1 MSKLS
6 LDVVL
11 SLKDQLGAGLQ
22 KIVGPAE
29 DAAESVKKL
38 QEQAKNLERLK
49 VRLDGFEKT
58 QADTKKAATA
68 LMGYKKLI
76 TELKS
81 QMDSGNGDS
90 GIAKRLKAAEK
101 EAAKLQ
107 NTVDK
112 GRAKMSSMAS
122 ALDKAGHGGQSF
134 ANAQKS
140 IANSIG
146 KTNSAL
152 DKQKQKLE
160 SIEKAQNAIEKAG
173 QVREH
178 ALNALAVAGSVAGAA
193 GMAVKAYADS
203 QDAETTLKISMMGS
217 DGKVAK
223 EYKDIVRL
231 AEKMGTKLP
240 GTTADFKQ
248 MMAVLVQQGISF
260 QSILGG
266 VGESAGNLAVLLKM
280 PFDQAA
286 EFAAKLQDATKTTEK
301 DMMSLMDT
309 VQKMYYLGADSTNIL
324 GGFKNLTSSMAV
336 IGKHGKEFVDTVAPL
351 LVMADQAGMNGDSAG
366 NAYRKI
372 FAGMMDTDGINKALK
387 DAGTNLKFDFTNG
400 KGEFGGFEKMFKQLE
415 QLKGVDTQKRLEIL
429 SAAWGNDAEVAQAL
443 NIMIEKGQAG
453 YDEVVAKMARQ
464 ADINKRVQEQ
474 LGTLRN
480 LWDAASGTATSLMA
494 RAGEALAP
502 WVESLTKWLTTLGEK
517 MGEWIDRNPE
527 LFNGIVKV
535 AAVIAGVVTVIAA
548 LAVVVSTVVIPLAA
562 LKMSFLTLGGSL
574 GGIGKAFGIFGK
586 IAGFLAP
593 LKAIPF
599 TFAGIKGAIMGAVG
613 AVRAFSLA
621 LLTNPITW
629 VVAGIAAAAFL
640 IYKFW
645 NPIKAFFAGIWDSIK
660 AAAAPIMP
668 VFEAIGNAI
677 KPALDWLGEF
687 FSLTQVGEGNARSL
701 GQTVGGFLVG
711 AFMALTAPMRLVWSV
726 AKWLWDGLSG
736 LFSGEISIGDIFAGI
751 KRKFEEFVNK
761 IKEWKDKAV
770 KLWDDFW
777 SSFKSKDAPSAGAG
791 GGGDGGGFWSSLV
804 GGFESAKTKI
814 SETAGGLWDS
824 AKAKFDEAKG
834 SLTTKA
840 GEIWSSVTQA
850 INGGGGVNITATIS
864 AMMSGVIGTISTAVS
879 TISSVLSSLVSSIG
893 AAMSAVPSIVGVAF
907 GAIPAIVSMVFGG
920 LVAIVAGSMAN
931 IISVIGSTMSAVPT
945 IVGIAF
951 SALPVIVATAVSSL
965 PAIIAAALSSLP
977 AMMAGVFATL
987 GAATL
992 VGMMAVTRAVTTG
1005 MVQVVNAVR
1014 TGFGRVRATISSM
1027 WRGMG
1032 SAMSGNPILSRLQ
1045 AAMNQAIGYLN
1056 GIKGRFAAIGADI
1069 SAGLARGIQSNIGQV
1084 QAAAAQLARAA
1095 ESAARVASDTHSP
1108 SRKMMAVG
1116 GDMVAG
1122 LDAGL
1127 RQGFAPTLKNWT
1139 DNIGTLHRPIAT
1151 PPIRA
1156 TQPIMRG
1163 GGSGI
1168 SHSYTGGAINIT
1180 INAPAGS
1187 DQRAIAREVANELKK
1202 YERAQAAKRRA
1213 SFSDYE

>member
-6 LDVVL
+6 LEVLL
-11 SLKDQLGAGLQ
+11 SLKDQLGSGLQ

-38 QEQAKNLERLK
+38 QEQAKSLERLK

-76 TELKS
+76 AELKA
-81 QMDSGNGDS
+81 QMESGSGDS
-90 GIAKRLKAAEK
+90 NIAKRLKTAEK

-122 ALDKAGHGGQSF
+122 ALDKAGYGGQSF

-140 IANSIG
+140 IANSIS

-160 SIEKAQNAIEKAG
+160 SIEKAQNAIEEAG

-178 ALNALAVAGSVAGAA
+178 ALNALAVAGSVAGASA
-193 GMAVKAYADS
+193 MAVKAYADS

-223 EYKDIVRL
+223 EYKDIVKL

-240 GTTADFKQ
+240 GTTADFKK

-309 VQKMYYLGADSTNIL
+309 IQKMYYLGADSTNIL
-324 GGFKNLTSSMAV
+324 GGFKNLTSTMAV
-336 IGKHGKEFVDTVAPL
+336 IGKQGKEFVNTVAPL

-372 FAGMMDTDGINKALK
+372 FAGMMDTDSINKALK
-387 DAGTNLKFDFTNG
+387 DAGTNLQFDFTNG
-400 KGEFGGFEKMFKQLE
+400 KGEFGGFEKMFAQLE
-415 QLKGVDTQKRLEIL
+415 QLKGIDTQKRLEIL

-535 AAVIAGVVTVIAA
+535 GAVIAGVVTVIAA
-548 LAVVVSTVVIPLAA
+548 LVVAISTVVIPMAA

-574 GGIGKAFGIFGK
+574 GGIGKALGVFGK

-593 LKAIPF
+593 LKSIPF
-599 TFAGIKGAIMGAVG
+599 TFVGIKGAIMGAVG
-613 AVRAFSLA
+613 AVKAFSLA
-621 LLTNPITW
+621 LLTNPIAL
-629 VVAGIAAAAFL
+629 VVVGIAAAAFL

-645 NPIKAFFAGIWDSIK
+645 NPIKAFFSGIWDSIK
-660 AAAAPIMP
+660 AAAEPIMP
-668 VFEAIGNAI
+668 IFEAIGNAI
-677 KPALDWLGEF
+677 KPVLDWLGEF

-711 AFMALTAPMRLVWSV
+711 AFMALTAPIRTVWQV
-726 AKWLWDGLSG
+726 AKFVWDSLTG
-736 LFSGEISIGDIFAGI
+736 LFSGEISVGDIFAGFS
-751 KRKFEEFVNK
+751 RAWEGFLTK
-761 IKEWKDKAV
+761 IEGWKAKASE
-770 KLWDDFW
+770 LWN
-777 SSFKSKDAPSAGAG
+777 SFIGIFKGGNDGGETSAAG
-791 GGGDGGGFWSSLV
+791 SGGGGFWSSLTS
-804 GGFESAKTKI
+804 GL
-814 SETAGGLWDS
+814 ETAKNTIAQKAGSLWDS
-824 AKAKFDEAKG
+824 AKAKFDEAKT
-834 SLTTKA
+834 SLSTKA
-840 GEIWSSVTQA
+840 GEIWSSVINV
-850 INGGGGVNITATIS
+850 INGGSGVNISATIS
-864 AMMSGVIGTISTAVS
+864 AMMSGVIATLSSAASQIGAIFAGVLTAIGTAVS
-879 TISSVLSSLVSSIG
+879 ASPLIVG
-893 AAMSAVPSIVGVAF
+893 AAFAG
-907 GAIPAIVSMVFGG
+907 IPI
-920 LVAIVAGSMAN
+920 
-931 IISVIGSTMSAVPT
+931 
-945 IVGIAF
+945 
-951 SALPVIVATAVSSL
+951 IVATAVCGL
-965 PAIIAAALSSLP
+965 PAIIAAAMSALP

-987 GAATL
+987 GSATL
-992 VGMMAVTRAVTTG
+992 VGMAAVTRAVTTS

-1027 WRGMG
+1027 WRSMG

-1045 AAMNQAIGYLN
+1045 AAMNQALGYLN
-1056 GIKGRFAAIGADI
+1056 GVKGRFAAIGADI
-1069 SAGLARGIQSNIGQV
+1069 SAGLARGIMSNIGQV
-1084 QAAAAQLARAA
+1084 RAAAAQLARAA

-1122 LDAGL
+1122 LDVGL
-1127 RQGFAPTLKNWT
+1127 RQGFAPTLKHWT

-1202 YERAQAAKRRA
+1202 YERAQAAKLRA

>member
-6 LDVVL
+6 LEVLL
-11 SLKDQLGAGLQ
+11 SLKDQLGSGLQ

-29 DAAESVKKL
+29 DAADSVKKL
-38 QEQAKNLERLK
+38 QEQAKSLERLK

-76 TELKS
+76 TELKA
-81 QMDSGNGDS
+81 QMESGNGDS
-90 GIAKRLKAAEK
+90 NIAKRLKTAEK

-140 IANSIG
+140 IANSIT

-178 ALNALAVAGSVAGAA
+178 ALNALAVAGSMTGAA

-223 EYKDIVRL
+223 EYKDIVKL

-240 GTTADFKQ
+240 GTTADFKK

-286 EFAAKLQDATKTTEK
+286 EFASKLQDATKTTEK

-336 IGKHGKEFVDTVAPL
+336 IGKQGKEFVNTVAPL

-387 DAGTNLKFDFTNG
+387 DAGTNMKFDFTNG
-400 KGEFGGFEKMFKQLE
+400 KGEFGGFEKMFAQLE

-453 YDEVVAKMARQ
+453 YDEVVARMARQ
-464 ADINKRVQEQ
+464 ADINKRVQAQ

-535 AAVIAGVVTVIAA
+535 GAVIAGVVTVIAA
-548 LAVVVSTVVIPLAA
+548 LAVVISTVVIPMAA

-574 GGIGKAFGIFGK
+574 GGIGKAFGVFGK
-586 IAGFLAP
+586 LAGFLAP

-599 TFAGIKGAIMGAVG
+599 TFVGIKGAIMGAVG
-613 AVRAFSLA
+613 AVKAFSLA

-629 VVAGIAAAAFL
+629 VVAGIATAAFL

-645 NPIKAFFAGIWDSIK
+645 NPIKAFFAGIWDSIS

-668 VFEAIGNAI
+668 IFEAIVNAI
-677 KPALDWLGEF
+677 KPVFDWLGEF

-711 AFMALTAPMRLVWSV
+711 AFLALTSPIRGAIAI
-726 AKWLWDGLSG
+726 AKWAWDTLSG
-736 LFSGEISIGDIFAGI
+736 LFKGEISVGDIFAGFS
-751 KRKFEEFVNK
+751 KAWEGFLTK
-761 IKEWKDKAV
+761 IEGWKAKASE
-770 KLWDDFW
+770 LWN
-777 SSFKSKDAPSAGAG
+777 SFTSLFKG
-791 GGGDGGGFWSSLV
+791 GGGDKAVGNAVGGAVGAGGSGFWSSLTS
-804 GGFESAKTKI
+804 GFESARQTI
-814 SETAGGLWDS
+814 SETAGSIWDN
-824 AKAKFDEAKG
+824 AKAKFDEAKT
-834 SLTTKA
+834 SLSTKA
-840 GEIWSSVTQA
+840 GEIWSSVTNV
-850 INGGGGVNITATIS
+850 INGGSGVNISATIS
-864 AMMSGVIGTISTAVS
+864 AMMSGVIATLSSGASQIGA
-879 TISSVLSSLVSSIG
+879 IFASVLTAIG
-893 AAMSAVPSIVGVAF
+893 AAVSAIPLIVGAAF
-907 GAIPAIVSMVFGG
+907 AGIPI
-920 LVAIVAGSMAN
+920 
-931 IISVIGSTMSAVPT
+931 
-945 IVGIAF
+945 
-951 SALPVIVATAVSSL
+951 IVATAVGGL
-965 PAIIAAALSSLP
+965 PAIIAAALSALP

-992 VGMMAVTRAVTTG
+992 VGMAAVTRAVATG
-1005 MVQVVNAVR
+1005 MMQIVNAVR

-1027 WRGMG
+1027 WRSMG

-1045 AAMNQAIGYLN
+1045 AAMNQALGYLN
-1056 GIKGRFAAIGADI
+1056 GVKGRFASIGADI
-1069 SAGLARGIQSNIGQV
+1069 SAGLARGIQSNIGKV

-1122 LDAGL
+1122 LDVGL
-1127 RQGFAPTLKNWT
+1127 RQGFAQTLKNWT

-1156 TQPIMRG
+1156 TQPIIRG

-1168 SHSYTGGAINIT
+1168 SHSYTGGAISIT

-1213 SFSDYE
+1213 SYSDYE

>member
-1 MSKLS
+1 MPKLS
-6 LDVVL
+6 LEVLL
-11 SLKDQLGAGLQ
+11 SLKDQLGSGLQ
-22 KIVGPAE
+22 KIIGPAE

-38 QEQAKNLERLK
+38 QEQAKSLERLK
-49 VRLDGFEKT
+49 VRLDGIEKT

-76 TELKS
+76 AELKA
-81 QMDSGNGDS
+81 QMESGSGDS
-90 GIAKRLKAAEK
+90 NIAKRLKTAEK

-112 GRAKMSSMAS
+112 GRARMSSMAS

-140 IANSIG
+140 IANSIS

-173 QVREH
+173 QMREH
-178 ALNALAVAGSVAGAA
+178 ALNALAVAGSMAGASA
-193 GMAVKAYADS
+193 MAVKAYADS

-223 EYKDIVRL
+223 EYKDIVKL

-240 GTTADFKQ
+240 GTTADFKK

-309 VQKMYYLGADSTNIL
+309 IQKMYYLGADSTNIL
-324 GGFKNLTSSMAV
+324 GGFKNLTSTMAV
-336 IGKHGKEFVDTVAPL
+336 IGKQGKEFVDTVAPL

-387 DAGTNLKFDFTNG
+387 DAGTNLKFDFTDG
-400 KGEFGGFEKMFKQLE
+400 KGEFGGLDKMFAQLE

-429 SAAWGNDAEVAQAL
+429 SAAWGDDAEVAQAL

-535 AAVIAGVVTVIAA
+535 AAVIAGVVTIIAA

-599 TFAGIKGAIMGAVG
+599 TFVGIKGAIMGAVG

-668 VFEAIGNAI
+668 IFEAIGNAI

-687 FSLTQVGEGNARSL
+687 FSQTQVGEGNARSL

-711 AFMALTAPMRLVWSV
+711 AFMALTAPIRAVWQV
-726 AKWLWDGLSG
+726 AKFVWDSLTG
-736 LFSGEISIGDIFAGI
+736 LFSGEISVGDIFAGFS
-751 KRKFEEFVNK
+751 RAWEGFLTK
-761 IKEWKDKAV
+761 IEGWKAKASE
-770 KLWDDFW
+770 LWN
-777 SSFKSKDAPSAGAG
+777 SFTGIFKGGNG
-791 GGGDGGGFWSSLV
+791 GGETSASGSGGGGFWSSLTS
-804 GGFESAKTKI
+804 GLETAKTTIAQK
-814 SETAGGLWDS
+814 AGSLWDN
-824 AKAKFDEAKG
+824 AKAKFDEAKT
-834 SLTTKA
+834 SLSTKA
-840 GEIWSSVTQA
+840 GEIWSSVTNV
-850 INGGGGVNITATIS
+850 INGGSGVNISATIS
-864 AMMSGVIGTISTAVS
+864 AMMSGVIATLSSGASQIGAIFASVLTAIGTAVS
-879 TISSVLSSLVSSIG
+879 AIPLIVG
-893 AAMSAVPSIVGVAF
+893 AAFAG
-907 GAIPAIVSMVFGG
+907 IPI
-920 LVAIVAGSMAN
+920 
-931 IISVIGSTMSAVPT
+931 
-945 IVGIAF
+945 
-951 SALPVIVATAVSSL
+951 IVATAVGGL
-965 PAIIAAALSSLP
+965 PAIIAAALSALP

-1005 MVQVVNAVR
+1005 MVQVVGAVR

-1027 WRGMG
+1027 WRSMG

-1045 AAMNQAIGYLN
+1045 AAMNQALGYLN
-1056 GIKGRFAAIGADI
+1056 GVKGRFAAIGADI

-1122 LDAGL
+1122 LDVGL
-1127 RQGFAPTLKNWT
+1127 RQGFAPTLKHWT

-1187 DQRAIAREVANELKK
+1187 DQRSIAREVANELKK
-1202 YERAQAAKRRA
+1202 LERAQAAKRRA
-1213 SFSDYE
+1213 SYSDYE